1 MMRWL
6 DGITDSMD
14 MNLGNLW
21 ERLRDREAWY
31 AAVHGVGKRDDLAT
45 EQQHTEDAI
54 FKLSFSVSF
63 KNVCWVMLA
72 VKNSPANAG
81 NLGDA
86 GSIPRSERS
95 PGEHITTHS
104 SILAWRIPRKEK
116 PEGLWSIGSQ
126 RVRQV

>member
-31 AAVHGVGKRDDLAT
+31 AAGHGVGKRDDLAT

-63 KNVCWVMLA
+63 KN
-72 VKNSPANAG
+72 P
-81 NLGDA
+81 
-86 GSIPRSERS
+86 P
-95 PGEHITTHS
+95 
-104 SILAWRIPRKEK
+104 
-116 PEGLWSIGSQ
+116 PEGGTLSPSSF
-126 RVRQV
+126 RVFVV

>member
-1 MMRWL
+1 MRWL

-81 NLGDA
+81 RCNRLGFDPWVEK
-86 GSIPRSERS
+86 IP
-95 PGEHITTHS
+95 
-104 SILAWRIPRKEK
+104 WRRA
-116 PEGLWSIGSQ
+116 
-126 RVRQV
+126 